1 MYAGLQETNWVP
13 RSFQEAA
20 RNLAKEAVN
29 YFVRPNQVI
38 GLGSGPM
45 AASIVR
51 EMADYDG
58 KETRVYPHFIS
69 DKIGSSMQRAKTS

>member
-1 MYAGLQETNWVP
+1 MHADLQETNWVP
-13 RSFQEAA
+13 HSFQEAA
-20 RNLAKEAVN
+20 RNLAKKTVK

-38 GLGSGPM
+38 GLGSAPM

-51 EMADYDG
+51 EMANFDG
-58 KETRVYPHFIS
+58 KETRVYPHFVS